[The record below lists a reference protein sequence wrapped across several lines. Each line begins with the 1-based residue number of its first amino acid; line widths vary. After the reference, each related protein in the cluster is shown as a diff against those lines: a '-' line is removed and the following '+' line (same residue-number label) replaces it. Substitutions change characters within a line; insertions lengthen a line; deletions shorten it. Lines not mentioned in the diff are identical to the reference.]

1 MRRKIALV
9 AAVSATLML
18 AACGGSS
25 TSSSSSSAAGSAEA
39 STAVSAA
46 ASAAGS
52 AGAVSDASGELTVWL
67 QPDAQTGWP
76 ELVQAATDEF
86 NKANPNVTVNVE
98 YQSWADHLTKI
109 DAALAGST
117 PPDVIELGNTETTK
131 YMAADALADLSGFT
145 FDNQDTWL
153 TGLSDASKYNGK
165 TFAVPYYAGARA
177 VIYRTDMYAD
187 AGFTVPTSQDEFNAG
202 NQKLMDKFGADDK
215 KFSAFYVPGKYWYL
229 AMSYVYDQGGA
240 IATQSGDTW
249 TGTLDSPEAQAGL
262 EAWKKAADI
271 ASRADKSGTEAEQWN
286 AMAAG
291 NVASDYGNGWEVGLI
306 YAEDGGDPALKDK
319 IAAYP
324 MPSVTAGEVMPTFLG
339 GSVLAVPAK
348 SANADLAAQWIK
360 AFTSTSNQKALAAK
374 SVLPNT
380 TSLLGDVPVEAQPFA
395 QAAQK
400 SWFVPTAVNWANV
413 ETAQVIPNMLV
424 DILTGKSTIPDA
436 TKAAS
441 AQITELL
448 NK

>member
-9 AAVSATLML
+9 AAVSATLLL
-18 AACGGSS
+18 AACGGS
-25 TSSSSSSAAGSAEA
+25 TSSESSSAAAD
-39 STAVSAA
+39 STA
-46 ASAAGS
+46 ASADAAPG
-52 AGAVSDASGELTVWL
+52 GGSDASGELTVWL
-67 QPDAQTGWP
+67 QPDAQTAWP
-76 ELVQAATDEF
+76 ELVEAATAEF
-86 NKANPNVTVNVE
+86 NKANPNVAVTVE

-109 DAALAGST
+109 DAALAGDT

-131 YMAADALADLSGFT
+131 YMAAGALADLSGFT

-153 TGLSDASKYNGK
+153 TGLSDASKYDGK

-177 VIYRTDMYAD
+177 VIHRTDMYAD
-187 AGFTVPTSQDEFNAG
+187 AGLALPTSLAEFDAN
-202 NQKLMDKFGADDK
+202 NQKLMDTLGADDR
-215 KFSAFYVPGKYWYL
+215 KFSAFYMPGKYWYL
-229 AMSYVYDQGGA
+229 AMSYVYDQGGS

-262 EAWKKAADI
+262 AAWKNSADI

-291 NVASDYGNGWEVGLI
+291 NVAADYGNGWEVGLI
-306 YAEDGGDPALKDK
+306 YAEDGGDPALKDS
-319 IAAYP
+319 IASFP
-324 MPSVTAGEVMPTFLG
+324 LPSSTAGEVAPTFLG
-339 GSVLAVPAK
+339 GSVLAVPAN
-348 SANADLAAQWIK
+348 SPNVDLAAQWLA
-360 AFTSTSNQKALAAK
+360 AFTSTANETALAAK

-380 TSLLGDVPVEAQPFA
+380 TTLLGDVPAEAQPFA

-400 SWFVPTAVNWANV
+400 SWFVPTAPNWANV

-436 TKAAS
+436 SAAAS

>member
-9 AAVSATLML
+9 AAVSATMML

-25 TSSSSSSAAGSAEA
+25 TTSSESSSAPAA
-39 STAVSAA
+39 SAA
-46 ASAAGS
+46 ASASAVAAG
-52 AGAVSDASGELTVWL
+52 GSDATGELTVWL
-67 QPDAQTGWP
+67 QPDAETGWP
-76 ELVQAATDEF
+76 ELVDAANAEF
-86 NKANPNVTVNVE
+86 NKANPNVTVTVE

-109 DAALAGST
+109 DAALAGKT

-153 TGLSDASKYNGK
+153 TGLGDASKYNGK
-165 TFAVPYYAGARA
+165 TLAVPYYAGARA
-177 VIYRTDMYAD
+177 VIYRTDMYTD
-187 AGFTVPTSQDEFNAG
+187 AGLAMPTSLAEFDAN
-202 NQKLMDKFGADDK
+202 NQMLMDSLGADDK
-215 KFSAFYVPGKYWYL
+215 KFSAFYMPGKYWYL
-229 AMSYVYDQGGA
+229 AMSYVYDQGGS

-262 EAWKKAADI
+262 TAWKNSADI

-306 YAEDGGDPALKDK
+306 YAEDGGDPTLKDS

-324 MPSVTAGEVMPTFLG
+324 LPGITPGEVAPTFLG
-339 GSVLAVPAK
+339 GSVLAVPAN
-348 SANADLAAQWIK
+348 SPNVDLAAQWLA
-360 AFTSTSNQKALAAK
+360 AFTSTANQKALAAK

-380 TSLLGDVPVEAQPFA
+380 TTLLVDVPAEAQPFA
-395 QAAQK
+395 MAAEK
-400 SWFVPTAVNWANV
+400 SWFVPTAPNWANV

-424 DILTGKSTIPDA
+424 EILTGKASVADA
-436 TKAAS
+436 SAAAS

>member
-9 AAVSATLML
+9 AAVSATMML

-25 TSSSSSSAAGSAEA
+25 TSTSSSAAGSAAA
-39 STAVSAA
+39 STAATSA

-52 AGAVSDASGELTVWL
+52 TSGGSDATGALTVWL

-86 NKANPNVTVNVE
+86 NKANPNVTVTVE

-131 YMAADALADLSGFT
+131 YMAADALADLSSFT

-153 TGLSDASKYNGK
+153 TGLGDASKYNGK

-187 AGFTVPTSQDEFNAG
+187 AGLALPTSLAEFDAN
-202 NQKLMDKFGADDK
+202 NKKLMDTLGADDK
-215 KFSAFYVPGKYWYL
+215 KFSAFYMPGKYWYL

-240 IATQSGDTW
+240 IATQSGDAW
-249 TGTLDSPEAQAGL
+249 TGALDSAQAQAGL
-262 EAWKKAADI
+262 TAWKNSADI

-306 YAEDGGDPALKDK
+306 YAEDGGDPSLKDK

-324 MPSVTAGEVMPTFLG
+324 LPSATAGQVAPTFLG

-348 SANADLAAQWIK
+348 SPNVDLAAQWIK
-360 AFTSTSNQKALAAK
+360 AFTSTANQKALAAK
-374 SVLPNT
+374 SVLPNST
-380 TSLLGDVPVEAQPFA
+380 TLLADVPKESQPFA

-400 SWFVPTAVNWANV
+400 SWFVPTAPNWANV

-441 AQITELL
+441 AQITDLL